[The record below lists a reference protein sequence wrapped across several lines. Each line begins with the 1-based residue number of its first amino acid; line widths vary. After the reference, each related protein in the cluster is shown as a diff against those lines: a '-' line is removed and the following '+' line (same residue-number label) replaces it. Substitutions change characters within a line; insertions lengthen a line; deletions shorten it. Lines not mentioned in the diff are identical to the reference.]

1 MRRVVESQVLVRN
14 EVYKKLAGF
23 PKEAEKQILG
33 ALGLLSTF
41 PFTNLNMK
49 RMKGRQST
57 FRVRVGKYRILFIL
71 GKQSI
76 YVFDVYKRSKVY
88 G

>member
-1 MRRVVESQVLVRN
+1 MRK

-23 PKEAEKQILG
+23 PKEVEEEILG
-33 ALGLLSTF
+33 ALELLSTF
-41 PFTNLNMK
+41 PFTKLGIK
-49 RMKGRQST
+49 KMKGRQGT

-71 GKQSI
+71 GKDSI
-76 YVFDVYKRSKVY
+76 YVFDVDKRSKVY